1 MEIPAPG
8 NLGSDTGKFLFCFNV
23 NQVDICFNACVKST
37 VFQSISRCESS
48 PRQLEVRSMAL
59 IRTVIA
65 DDHEGIRSAL
75 VSYLSSDG
83 HGIKMVGEASN
94 GSEAVQLCR
103 EHSPDVLLLDLRLPD
118 LDGAEVTRQLQAEGL
133 RVRVLV
139 ISAFFSLIEKQSIH
153 ELLKNG
159 ASGCITKDEAI
170 ELLVPAI
177 HSIAGGE
184 NWLSPGVKRVLD
196 GIPEENPG

>member
-1 MEIPAPG
+1 M
-8 NLGSDTGKFLFCFNV
+8 
-23 NQVDICFNACVKST
+23 
-37 VFQSISRCESS
+37 SS
-48 PRQLEVRSMAL
+48 

-94 GSEAVQLCR
+94 GSETIRLCR
-103 EHSPDVLLLDLRLPD
+103 EYSPDVLLLDLKMPD
-118 LDGAEVTRQLQAEGL
+118 MEGAEVARQLQADGL
-133 RVRVLV
+133 PIRVLV

-170 ELLVPAI
+170 ELLVPAVQ
-177 HSIAGGE
+177 SIARGE
-184 NWLSPGVKRVLD
+184 VWISPQVKLMLD
-196 GIPEENPG
+196 GGSPPETT